1 MEAWKRVEFII
12 EKEGLNKNSFSKA
25 IGISNNVT
33 ITRIINEHRTPSRAT
48 CEKIVSAFPAYN
60 LEWLLTGEGNMLT
73 DAPSQTYHSNARPVD
88 DLSYMNVPVIHI
100 KAQCGYLAGYG
111 DTEYIDTLPTM
122 PVIVDKTYHGKYRIF
137 EVEGDSM
144 DDNSR
149 LAICDGD
156 KVLAREVRRD
166 LWLPKLHI
174 NDWYFVIVH
183 RTKGISIKQITA
195 QDDKGNITCH
205 SLNELFNDYT
215 VNLDD
220 VVEIYNVI
228 KVVERNMRL

>member
-1 MEAWKRVEFII
+1 MEAWKRVELII

-137 EVEGDSM
+137 EAEGDSM

-174 NDWYFVIVH
+174 NDWYFVIIH

-205 SLNELFNDYT
+205 SLNE
-215 VNLDD
+215 
-220 VVEIYNVI
+220 
-228 KVVERNMRL
+228 

>member
-1 MEAWKRVEFII
+1 MEAWKRVELII

-33 ITRIINEHRTPSRAT
+33 ITRIINEHRTPSRTT

-137 EVEGDSM
+137 EAEGDSM

-174 NDWYFVIVH
+174 NDWYFVIIH

>member
-1 MEAWKRVEFII
+1 MEAWKRVELII

-137 EVEGDSM
+137 EAEGDSM

-174 NDWYFVIVH
+174 NDWYFVIIH

-220 VVEIYNVI
+220 VV
-228 KVVERNMRL
+228 

>member
-88 DLSYMNVPVIHI
+88 DSSYMNVPVIHI

-137 EVEGDSM
+137 EAEGDSM

-183 RTKGISIKQITA
+183 RTNGISIKQITA